1 MIKRFSTYT
10 RGRKYSQTKTT
21 AMKKVILIV
30 LFAAVASIGSAFAQS
45 INEKTKRISND
56 EVPVAVKQAFLKDH
70 SDLENKGYW
79 RVHYTEKNENGKT
92 VFTPEKYTF
101 NGKKDGEKIT
111 LTYSNEGT
119 PETPKGPNPDQ

>member
-1 MIKRFSTYT
+1 
-10 RGRKYSQTKTT
+10 
-21 AMKKVILIV
+21 MKKVILIV
-30 LFAAVASIGSAFAQS
+30 LFAAVAGFGSAFAQS

-56 EVPVAVKQAFLKDH
+56 EVPAAVKQAFLKDH

-101 NGKKDGEKIT
+101 NGKKDGEKIA
-111 LTYSNEGT
+111 LTYTAEGT
-119 PETPKGPNPDQ
+119 PEAPKGPNPDNP